1 MTVVV
6 VTRPAQEARAWVQRL
21 EEAGWSAQS
30 LPLIEISAA
39 PDNAQLVSAR
49 ESFCRNDAVMFV
61 SAQAVQQFWSG
72 FDWPACLSTRVWAP
86 GPGTATALLRHG
98 IPADRIDQ
106 PAHDADQFDSEA
118 LWAKVADQ
126 VNPGHRLLVVR
137 GATAAADNWS
147 DKAEQRG
154 NGREWLA
161 NQCRAAGG
169 EVAWCVA
176 YERRAP
182 VWDVDMRVRA
192 AALVYPQAV
201 WLLSSTEAVNNLK
214 ALCPD
219 VDWGNARALATHQ
232 RIADAARKLGFGEV
246 HCTRPAVADVLHGLK
261 SMS

>member
-21 EEAGWSAQS
+21 EEAGWNAQS
-30 LPLIEISAA
+30 LPLIEIAAA

-106 PAHDADQFDSEA
+106 PAQDADQFDSEA

-137 GATAAADNWS
+137 GATAGADNWS

-182 VWDVDMRVRA
+182 VWDVDTRVRA
-192 AALVYPQAV
+192 AALVNPQAV

-219 VDWGNARALATHQ
+219 VDWGSARALATHQ